1 MCNELGRNVNSK
13 NQYSKLIM
21 KNTTAEGLAV
31 GAWGLHFS
39 SFIMQSMPY
48 LQATSLILAIIV
60 SLVTLRKLIKESNE
74 KKSSD

>member
-1 MCNELGRNVNSK
+1 
-13 NQYSKLIM
+13 M

-60 SLVTLRKLIKESNE
+60 SLVTLRKLIRESNE
-74 KKSSD
+74 KEKK

>member
-1 MCNELGRNVNSK
+1 VCNELGRNVNSK

-21 KNTTAEGLAV
+21 KNTTAEGLAA

-48 LQATSLILAIIV
+48 LQATSLILAIVV